1 MITKLSLTDKSIKS
15 YAIRK
20 LTPKECFR
28 LMGVRDDVIDTMR
41 SSVGEAEARVG
52 DISKRVRSVKDKSA
66 LAVSESQQY
75 KQAGNSIVVD
85 VLAHIYEQL
94 WYPNGKLRDTEN
106 AKKKILTTFSGYD
119 SQCMAADVLKEKHSD
134 FDWECVGWS
143 DIDKPACLM
152 HDIVFPE
159 YKDKALGDITKI
171 DWNAV
176 KESMNGKDIDLL
188 TYSSPCFVAG
198 TIVLTNEGF
207 KPIELVKQGDFVIT
221 HTGNYR
227 KVLKVGNK
235 HADNIIKVTG
245 MCIGDILC
253 TPNHPFYV
261 REMYRYGNKRCFR
274 EPQWKEAG
282 NLNKKD
288 YLCIPVNNSSIIP
301 NWNGVVINYG
311 GHDTYKS
318 NKIADI
324 INSEQFWYLM
334 GRYVGDGWTINNKK
348 NHSVLFACSDR
359 NEEKLKSAFCSLG
372 FNPTI
377 TDKDKSCRRY
387 SIHSKELS
395 EFVNRYG
402 HYAYGK
408 RIDIETLNLPIE
420 LLSSFLNGYTDS
432 DGYKREENN
441 EYRVSTV
448 SSELAYGIVQAVAK
462 VYHRPARLYKVPRP
476 EKHLIEGREVNQRDY
491 YEVVWHTDTRKQDK
505 AFYEDGY
512 IWYPCNGIK
521 STEKDD
527 VVYNMEVD
535 VDNSYTANGTV
546 VHNCQDVSQAG
557 KQMGL
562 LEGSGTRSALL
573 WYVADAIEAL
583 KPKYL
588 LQENVKALVSK
599 KFMPDFQKWID
610 KLDSLGYVSVW
621 CVLNS
626 KDYGVPQ
633 SRDRVFCLSMRKD
646 VAFDYK
652 FPEKIELTTG
662 VKDILEDEVKD
673 KYFLKDE
680 QVYKYMT
687 TTDTDSAVFVTFD
700 IPHTHESAMFLKTYL
715 TRKVNDEWGKK
726 PTELKE
732 YVESLKEAFYA
743 EHVKFLENGIGVFND
758 EFKEEYYINMKE

>member
-52 DISKRVRSVKDKSA
+52 DISKCVRSVKDKSA

-85 VLAHIYEQL
+85 VLVHIYEQL
-94 WYPNGKLRDTEN
+94 WYPTGKLRDTEN

-152 HDIVFPE
+152 HDIVFPK

-176 KESMNGKDIDLL
+176 KESMNGKDIDLF
-188 TYSSPCFVAG
+188 TYSSPC
-198 TIVLTNEGF
+198 
-207 KPIELVKQGDFVIT
+207 Q
-221 HTGNYR
+221 
-227 KVLKVGNK
+227 
-235 HADNIIKVTG
+235 
-245 MCIGDILC
+245 DI
-253 TPNHPFYV
+253 
-261 REMYRYGNKRCFR
+261 
-274 EPQWKEAG
+274 
-282 NLNKKD
+282 
-288 YLCIPVNNSSIIP
+288 
-301 NWNGVVINYG
+301 
-311 GHDTYKS
+311 
-318 NKIADI
+318 
-324 INSEQFWYLM
+324 
-334 GRYVGDGWTINNKK
+334 
-348 NHSVLFACSDR
+348 
-359 NEEKLKSAFCSLG
+359 
-372 FNPTI
+372 
-377 TDKDKSCRRY
+377 
-387 SIHSKELS
+387 
-395 EFVNRYG
+395 
-402 HYAYGK
+402 
-408 RIDIETLNLPIE
+408 
-420 LLSSFLNGYTDS
+420 
-432 DGYKREENN
+432 
-441 EYRVSTV
+441 
-448 SSELAYGIVQAVAK
+448 
-462 VYHRPARLYKVPRP
+462 
-476 EKHLIEGREVNQRDY
+476 
-491 YEVVWHTDTRKQDK
+491 
-505 AFYEDGY
+505 
-512 IWYPCNGIK
+512 
-521 STEKDD
+521 
-527 VVYNMEVD
+527 
-535 VDNSYTANGTV
+535 
-546 VHNCQDVSQAG
+546 SQAG

-700 IPHTHESAMFLKTYL
+700 IPHTHKSAMFLKTYL
-715 TRKVNDEWGKK
+715 ARKVKGEWEKK

-743 EHVKFLENGIGVFND
+743 EHVKFLENGIDVFND
-758 EFKEEYYINMKE
+758 EFKEEYFINMKE